1 MQFQSTRPA
10 RARPVPDVLRGDGQ
24 ISIHSPCAGET
35 CRKLPKNYASWH
47 ISIHSPCAGETRMDA
62 NLAEIRAFQST
73 RPARARL
80 VLDLLVQR
88 LVLFQSTRP
97 ARARQQTVPKA
108 ICKSYPYCTICFSLT
123 SAKMDS
129 GRKRRCA
136 GGLNGPISSANP
148 AEIRCEPAVRAKGCT
163 MHPLDGLACATIF
176 VPLYSGGYPA
186 HWRGRRGASP
196 ISAKIGSS

>member
-1 MQFQSTRPA
+1 MFQSGRSPCACEERASSHAVSTSSFQSTRP
-10 RARPVPDVLRGDGQ
+10 
-24 ISIHSPCAGET
+24 T
-35 CRKLPKNYASWH
+35 
-47 ISIHSPCAGETRMDA
+47 
-62 NLAEIRAFQST
+62 
-73 RPARARL
+73 RARL
-80 VLDLLVQR
+80 VADSSFAIVS
-88 LVLFQSTRP
+88 VFQSTRP
-97 ARARQQTVPKA
+97 ARARQQTVPKT

-176 VPLYSGGYPA
+176 APLYSGGYPA

>member
-1 MQFQSTRPA
+1 
-10 RARPVPDVLRGDGQ
+10 
-24 ISIHSPCAGET
+24 
-35 CRKLPKNYASWH
+35 
-47 ISIHSPCAGETRMDA
+47 
-62 NLAEIRAFQST
+62 
-73 RPARARL
+73 
-80 VLDLLVQR
+80 
-88 LVLFQSTRP
+88 
-97 ARARQQTVPKA
+97 
-108 ICKSYPYCTICFSLT
+108 
-123 SAKMDS
+123 MDS

-196 ISAKIGSS
+196 ISAKIGSSYQNRFHHGASRENSSHAHACIRRLADCDHLVHQLSLHARAYIRRQRYHCYRLPRASSLHARACIRQLADRGHVVHQLSLHARAYIRRRQSAHFPAIATRHAESV